1 MNRPNQAHGSKF
13 GLKFGLLLNTQL
25 NLITFFSVAVV
36 VTRELFVE
44 GVMASTSD
52 NDDSTLLKTSVRKE
66 TRYYVQGLL
75 HCSVS
80 C

>member
-1 MNRPNQAHGSKF
+1 MNRPNRAHGSKF
-13 GLKFGLLLNTQL
+13 ALKFGLLLNTQL

-66 TRYYVQGLL
+66 TRYYVQGL
-75 HCSVS
+75 
-80 C
+80 